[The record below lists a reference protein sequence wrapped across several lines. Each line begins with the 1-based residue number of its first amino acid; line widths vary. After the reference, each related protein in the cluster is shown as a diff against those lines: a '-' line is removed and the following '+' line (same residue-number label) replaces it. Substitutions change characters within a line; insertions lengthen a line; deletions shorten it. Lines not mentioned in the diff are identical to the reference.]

1 MNRTTP
7 YIQTISQIFPSIIQN
22 EKIKRYHVPFLIIP
36 SSLQSVRTYLI
47 FYQPSATLMIIK
59 ERGEV
64 FAIEYGVPF
73 LETSAR
79 TDENIDQAF
88 TILAESILNKVL
100 DVPNK
105 NEDVII
111 LPKENSKCTICCTIN

>member
-1 MNRTTP
+1 
-7 YIQTISQIFPSIIQN
+7 
-22 EKIKRYHVPFLIIP
+22 
-36 SSLQSVRTYLI
+36 
-47 FYQPSATLMIIK
+47 MIIK

-64 FAIEYGVPF
+64 LSIEYGVPY

-79 TDENIDQAF
+79 TGKNIDQAF

-100 DVPNK
+100 DVPNE

-111 LPKENSKCTICCTIN
+111 LPRESPECVICCTIN

>member
-1 MNRTTP
+1 
-7 YIQTISQIFPSIIQN
+7 
-22 EKIKRYHVPFLIIP
+22 
-36 SSLQSVRTYLI
+36 
-47 FYQPSATLMIIK
+47 MITK

-64 FAIEYGVPF
+64 LSIDYGVPF

-79 TDENIDQAF
+79 MDENIDQAF

-111 LPKENSKCTICCTIN
+111 LPNSKCAICCTIN

>member
-1 MNRTTP
+1 
-7 YIQTISQIFPSIIQN
+7 
-22 EKIKRYHVPFLIIP
+22 
-36 SSLQSVRTYLI
+36 
-47 FYQPSATLMIIK
+47 MITK

-111 LPKENSKCTICCTIN
+111 LPNSKCAICCTIN

>member
-1 MNRTTP
+1 
-7 YIQTISQIFPSIIQN
+7 
-22 EKIKRYHVPFLIIP
+22 
-36 SSLQSVRTYLI
+36 
-47 FYQPSATLMIIK
+47 MIIK

-64 FAIEYGVPF
+64 LAIEYGVPF

-79 TDENIDQAF
+79 MDENIDQAF

-100 DVPNK
+100 DVPNE

-111 LPKENSKCTICCTIN
+111 LPKENSKCLICCKIN

>member
-1 MNRTTP
+1 
-7 YIQTISQIFPSIIQN
+7 
-22 EKIKRYHVPFLIIP
+22 
-36 SSLQSVRTYLI
+36 
-47 FYQPSATLMIIK
+47 MIIK

-88 TILAESILNKVL
+88 TILAESILSKVL
-100 DVPNK
+100 DVPNE

-111 LPKENSKCTICCTIN
+111 PPKGNPKCIMCCTID

>member
-1 MNRTTP
+1 
-7 YIQTISQIFPSIIQN
+7 
-22 EKIKRYHVPFLIIP
+22 
-36 SSLQSVRTYLI
+36 
-47 FYQPSATLMIIK
+47 MIIK

-79 TDENIDQAF
+79 MDENIDQAF

-100 DVPNK
+100 DVANE
-105 NEDVII
+105 NEDVSI
-111 LPKENSKCTICCTIN
+111 LPKENSKCAICCTIN

>member
-1 MNRTTP
+1 
-7 YIQTISQIFPSIIQN
+7 
-22 EKIKRYHVPFLIIP
+22 
-36 SSLQSVRTYLI
+36 
-47 FYQPSATLMIIK
+47 MIIK

-64 FAIEYGVPF
+64 FALEYGVPF

-100 DVPNK
+100 D
-105 NEDVII
+105 EDKDYSAKRKSKMHDAIYKDTATTI
-111 LPKENSKCTICCTIN
+111 FNSIKTIMSK

>member
-1 MNRTTP
+1 
-7 YIQTISQIFPSIIQN
+7 
-22 EKIKRYHVPFLIIP
+22 
-36 SSLQSVRTYLI
+36 
-47 FYQPSATLMIIK
+47 MIIK
-59 ERGEV
+59 EKGEV
-64 FAIEYGVPF
+64 FSIEHGVPF

-100 DVPNK
+100 DVLNR

-111 LPKENSKCTICCTIN
+111 LPKENPKGLICCTIN

>member
-1 MNRTTP
+1 
-7 YIQTISQIFPSIIQN
+7 
-22 EKIKRYHVPFLIIP
+22 
-36 SSLQSVRTYLI
+36 
-47 FYQPSATLMIIK
+47 MIIK

-79 TDENIDQAF
+79 MDENIDQAF

-111 LPKENSKCTICCTIN
+111 LPNSKCAICCTIN